1 MILPNKH
8 LRPDRSIL
16 GIGGE
21 ILEVLKDDQT
31 VSELWHRVQE
41 RRDETTRPLSFD
53 WFILSLSFLFAI
65 GAVSLDRGLLIRI
78 QSL

>member
-21 ILEVLKDDQT
+21 ILEVLEHDQT
-31 VSELWHRVQE
+31 ISELWHHVQK
-41 RRDETTRPLSFD
+41 RRDEAMKPLSFD
-53 WFILSLSFLFAI
+53 WFILSLSFLFAR
-65 GAVSLDRGLLIRI
+65 GAVSFDKGLLAKVQR
-78 QSL
+78 S